1 MAGTDGDPFDW
12 DVDKVVHELCIA
24 DKRPWLPRQASK
36 RPDPQTLSNA
46 LRENEID
53 GETLLTYEDVMSS
66 TKGLLETLGLTK
78 PAQQMTLVKAITY
91 LKSKSAGYRQQKLE
105 SAGQELESQ
114 NSSQEAPFDNIQQ
127 TPLQQGSSSPRSSS
141 DLPRCEESVAEQLGG
156 LANTKANGDPEEP
169 PQKRR
174 RLAPVLISTDVAGLG
189 VASFPRAATGV
200 TRHFPRSYSKPDW
213 LDTTSNAYFG
223 TQALITADLVPKSNF
238 VVSEDSTLTQSE
250 INGLA
255 PAGEHVLD
263 LATRGKVPAGKRRQI
278 HRAMSRLFRK
288 NNESLNSLNSG
299 FHPQVEP
306 SDEGDEILPA
316 FGESDDEEYDSDT
329 MREMEEEA
337 EEIRQE
343 KARKSHLLSGDD
355 VDRVMQE
362 EILRMEESWEE
373 RKLPLKQRHA
383 KALWNRARRQGL
395 KRAMAQAHA
404 RLAGFTNRIE
414 KLCLEMRRNEWHDED
429 ELKKQMRCLEASVE
443 DRKKDRWFLDI
454 LQGPEPP
461 GPESLPRLLLPTAQR
476 EVLSDEDGEVI
487 TSDDDDGFVIDG
499 MRGTAFTSEPVE
511 TRPGTPMDL
520 DNPEQTAEIDQ
531 SPLALRQESMAK
543 TSVDPGGHQVID
555 LTFSESEAAAAPQKV
570 HISLITPTKPRDVRP
585 STEMDVDE
593 PQTYPDEDLEI
604 PIDRPAEIAATPPE
618 VWKDHKDRERLLI
631 CVLWRVQRKKLQ
643 KDVFSIFLRLTSSSV
658 WEDIILPALSDDE
671 GREFFGDVCNLAARL
686 FRVFALCRVQT
697 SGSSITRGITGTK
710 AKKLRAQA
718 ALFEPFYD
726 FMREIEPYFVD
737 QNETDADLED
747 SERLSGDDIED
758 SPSKRRMK
766 PVVLDQT
773 AKDLRETDQQRL
785 QEQEK
790 RRIELRKK
798 LAASAIIPSDKSR
811 LIINESK
818 QDDQGLIYIN
828 EDIGRRIKDHQIQ
841 GVRFMWNQII
851 CDPKVRQG
859 CLLAHTMGLG
869 KTMQVITLLV
879 AIAESAQ
886 SPDEPIN
893 SQIPNDLRQS
903 KTLVLCPSLLVDN
916 WLDEMLMWAP
926 EGLLGPYFKLESA
939 TKQNE
944 RMPIIRRWDDEG
956 GVMIIGYDMF
966 KRLVDEPGEEL
977 PKENDGKTAWN
988 ILTQSPNLVV
998 ADEAHKLKNPDSKI
1012 SLAASQFRTQSR
1024 IALTGSPLANSVE
1037 EYYYMIDWVAP
1048 RYLGPPSEF
1057 RDLYT
1062 RTIQEGLYEDSTRSQ
1077 FRMAKKQ
1084 LAVLEKTVAPKAH
1097 RATIKSLSKND
1108 LPQKTEFILT
1118 VPVTDLQARLYDAYL
1133 QSARGDADQQ
1143 VSSRILGIVS
1153 NLGLIVNHPRCWQ
1166 NKLAQERRLDTSKN
1180 PSNRSANLALSPA
1193 VVSSGLKMM
1202 NRPKVDIQS
1211 AVLSWKTRLLVAILA
1226 ESEKVKDKVLVFT
1239 SSIPTM
1245 DYLENLLRQQ
1255 KRKVARLDG
1264 STPINLRQQHIK
1276 NFNSGDT
1283 QVYLISTTAGGIGLN
1298 IYGANRVV
1306 LFDFKYNP
1314 VNEQQ
1319 AVGRAYRIGQQKPVF
1334 VYKLLSGGTFESA
1347 MQNRSV
1353 FKTQL
1358 ASRVVDK
1365 ENPKRWSKKD
1375 NEYLKDRE
1383 TPRRQDLTHHMG
1395 KDSVLDSLLSN
1406 PELSQGICDIETTDT
1421 FEEHDPD
1428 DVLTAEDRKDV
1439 EDQVR
1444 MHSLRITDPEEYR
1457 RLEQERL
1464 SRTMPS
1470 VAGQAIPQTPIP
1482 HPGLPRSTITAA
1494 PLGSQTPINAPSVPQ
1509 VLVSHQ
1515 QSPATAGG
1523 PSTGVSH
1530 AAEQKLPSDP
1540 AVPGSANTPTSS
1552 VQPVVNSGTP
1562 HQTPDS
1568 RGAPP
1573 MPIAGANTHFG
1584 THPENIAVL
1593 DGQNASAAAIESPK
1607 PQAKKAPKKR
1617 PSLINWP
1624 YQFEQKIMEAS
1635 QKIKDIELLVRIT
1648 ENPKDIAKRVAHST
1662 WKIREDKK
1670 FGEWP
1675 NQSHMKALCRLMES
1689 PRFAAAI
1696 LLGHF
1701 TPAELALAPSVEA
1714 LEDMEKALAQLG
1726 DREFRERLKLG
1737 TDQPEEHNF
1746 PNVDG
1751 RTNAYATAA
1760 DIRGPANSVMDDMQV
1775 LRDVEGRR
1783 QHRTLRLPTWASKAV
1798 EEASFGEQ
1806 RPRPRNPFQLS
1817 PSPEG

>member
-78 PAQQMTLVKAITY
+78 PAHQMTLVKAITY
-91 LKSKSAGYRQQKLE
+91 LKSKSAGYRQHKLE

-114 NSSQEAPFDNIQQ
+114 NSSQEAPVDNIQQ
-127 TPLQQGSSSPRSSS
+127 TPLQQGSSPPRSSS
-141 DLPRCEESVAEQLGG
+141 DLPRREESVTEQLVG
-156 LANTKANGDPEEP
+156 LANTKANGDPKEP

-189 VASFPRAATGV
+189 AANFPHAATGV

-443 DRKKDRWFLDI
+443 DRKKDRWFLDV

-487 TSDDDDGFVIDG
+487 TSDDDDGFVIDD
-499 MRGTAFTSEPVE
+499 MRGIAFTSEPVE

-520 DNPEQTAEIDQ
+520 DNPEQTAEVDQ

-604 PIDRPAEIAATPPE
+604 PIDRPVDIAAIPPE

-658 WEDIILPALSDDE
+658 WEDIILPALTDDE
-671 GREFFGDVCNLAARL
+671 GREFFGEVCNLAARL

-697 SGSSITRGITGTK
+697 SGSSITRRITGTK

-737 QNETDADLED
+737 QNETDADLDD

-828 EDIGRRIKDHQIQ
+828 EDIGRRIKEHQIQ

-886 SPDEPIN
+886 SPDESIN

-1012 SLAASQFRTQSR
+1012 GLAASQFRTQSR

-1153 NLGLIVNHPRCWQ
+1153 NLGLIVNHPKCWQ

-1383 TPRRQDLTHHMG
+1383 TPPRQDLTHHMG

-1439 EDQVR
+1439 EDQV
-1444 MHSLRITDPEEYR
+1444 P
-1457 RLEQERL
+1457 
-1464 SRTMPS
+1464 
-1470 VAGQAIPQTPIP
+1470 
-1482 HPGLPRSTITAA
+1482 
-1494 PLGSQTPINAPSVPQ
+1494 
-1509 VLVSHQ
+1509 
-1515 QSPATAGG
+1515 
-1523 PSTGVSH
+1523 
-1530 AAEQKLPSDP
+1530 
-1540 AVPGSANTPTSS
+1540 
-1552 VQPVVNSGTP
+1552 
-1562 HQTPDS
+1562 
-1568 RGAPP
+1568 
-1573 MPIAGANTHFG
+1573 GANTHFG
-1584 THPENIAVL
+1584 THPESIAVL

-1617 PSLINWP
+1617 PFLINWP

-1635 QKIKDIELLVRIT
+1635 QKIKDTELLVRIT

-1696 LLGHF
+1696 LIGHF

-1737 TDQPEEHNF
+1737 TDQPEEHN
-1746 PNVDG
+1746 V
-1751 RTNAYATAA
+1751 
-1760 DIRGPANSVMDDMQV
+1760 
-1775 LRDVEGRR
+1775 
-1783 QHRTLRLPTWASKAV
+1783 
-1798 EEASFGEQ
+1798 
-1806 RPRPRNPFQLS
+1806 
-1817 PSPEG
+1817 

>member
-531 SPLALRQESMAK
+531 SPLALRQELMAK

-1439 EDQVR
+1439 EDQV
-1444 MHSLRITDPEEYR
+1444 P
-1457 RLEQERL
+1457 
-1464 SRTMPS
+1464 
-1470 VAGQAIPQTPIP
+1470 
-1482 HPGLPRSTITAA
+1482 
-1494 PLGSQTPINAPSVPQ
+1494 
-1509 VLVSHQ
+1509 
-1515 QSPATAGG
+1515 
-1523 PSTGVSH
+1523 
-1530 AAEQKLPSDP
+1530 
-1540 AVPGSANTPTSS
+1540 
-1552 VQPVVNSGTP
+1552 
-1562 HQTPDS
+1562 
-1568 RGAPP
+1568 
-1573 MPIAGANTHFG
+1573 GANTHFG

-1737 TDQPEEHNF
+1737 TDQPEEHN
-1746 PNVDG
+1746 V
-1751 RTNAYATAA
+1751 
-1760 DIRGPANSVMDDMQV
+1760 
-1775 LRDVEGRR
+1775 
-1783 QHRTLRLPTWASKAV
+1783 
-1798 EEASFGEQ
+1798 
-1806 RPRPRNPFQLS
+1806 
-1817 PSPEG
+1817 

>member
-78 PAQQMTLVKAITY
+78 PAHQMTLVKAITY
-91 LKSKSAGYRQQKLE
+91 LKSKSAGYRQHKLE

-114 NSSQEAPFDNIQQ
+114 NSSQEAPVDNIQQ
-127 TPLQQGSSSPRSSS
+127 TPLQQGSSPPRSSS
-141 DLPRCEESVAEQLGG
+141 DLPRREESVAEQLGG
-156 LANTKANGDPEEP
+156 LANTKANGDPKEP

-189 VASFPRAATGV
+189 VANFPHAATGV
-200 TRHFPRSYSKPDW
+200 IRHFPRSYSKPDW

-299 FHPQVEP
+299 FHPQVDS

-429 ELKKQMRCLEASVE
+429 QLKKQMRCLEASVE
-443 DRKKDRWFLDI
+443 DRKKDRWFLDV

-487 TSDDDDGFVIDG
+487 TSDDDDGFVIDD
-499 MRGTAFTSEPVE
+499 MRGIAFTSEPVE

-520 DNPEQTAEIDQ
+520 DNPEQTAEVDQ

-604 PIDRPAEIAATPPE
+604 PIDRPAEIAAIPPE

-671 GREFFGDVCNLAARL
+671 GREFFGEVCNLAARL
-686 FRVFALCRVQT
+686 FKVFALCRVQT
-697 SGSSITRGITGTK
+697 SGSSITRRITGTK

-718 ALFEPFYD
+718 ALFDPFYD

-737 QNETDADLED
+737 QNETDADLDD

-828 EDIGRRIKDHQIQ
+828 EDIGRRIKEHQIQ

-886 SPDEPIN
+886 STDESIN

-1012 SLAASQFRTQSR
+1012 GLVASQFRTQSR

-1180 PSNRSANLALSPA
+1180 PSNRSANLALSPT
-1193 VVSSGLKMM
+1193 VISSGLKMM

-1383 TPRRQDLTHHMG
+1383 TPPRQDLTHHMG

-1444 MHSLRITDPEEYR
+1444 
-1457 RLEQERL
+1457 
-1464 SRTMPS
+1464 
-1470 VAGQAIPQTPIP
+1470 
-1482 HPGLPRSTITAA
+1482 
-1494 PLGSQTPINAPSVPQ
+1494 
-1509 VLVSHQ
+1509 
-1515 QSPATAGG
+1515 
-1523 PSTGVSH
+1523 
-1530 AAEQKLPSDP
+1530 
-1540 AVPGSANTPTSS
+1540 
-1552 VQPVVNSGTP
+1552 
-1562 HQTPDS
+1562 
-1568 RGAPP
+1568 APP

-1584 THPENIAVL
+1584 THPESIAVL

-1635 QKIKDIELLVRIT
+1635 QKIKDTELLVRIT

-1696 LLGHF
+1696 LIGHF

-1737 TDQPEEHNF
+1737 TDQPEEHN
-1746 PNVDG
+1746 V
-1751 RTNAYATAA
+1751 
-1760 DIRGPANSVMDDMQV
+1760 
-1775 LRDVEGRR
+1775 
-1783 QHRTLRLPTWASKAV
+1783 
-1798 EEASFGEQ
+1798 
-1806 RPRPRNPFQLS
+1806 
-1817 PSPEG
+1817 

>member
-78 PAQQMTLVKAITY
+78 PAHQMTLVKAITY

-127 TPLQQGSSSPRSSS
+127 TPLQQGSSPPRSSS

-189 VASFPRAATGV
+189 VASFPHAATGV
-200 TRHFPRSYSKPDW
+200 THSKPDW

-487 TSDDDDGFVIDG
+487 TSDDDDGFVIDD

-585 STEMDVDE
+585 STEIDVDE

-726 FMREIEPYFVD
+726 FMREIQPYFVD

-886 SPDEPIN
+886 SPDESIN

-1012 SLAASQFRTQSR
+1012 GLAASQLRTQSR

-1226 ESEKVKDKVLVFT
+1226 ESEKMKDKVLVFT

-1255 KRKVARLDG
+1255 KRKVARLEG

-1306 LFDFKYNP
+1306 LFDFKFNP

-1383 TPRRQDLTHHMG
+1383 TPPRQDLTHHMG

-1439 EDQVR
+1439 EDQV
-1444 MHSLRITDPEEYR
+1444 P
-1457 RLEQERL
+1457 
-1464 SRTMPS
+1464 
-1470 VAGQAIPQTPIP
+1470 
-1482 HPGLPRSTITAA
+1482 
-1494 PLGSQTPINAPSVPQ
+1494 
-1509 VLVSHQ
+1509 
-1515 QSPATAGG
+1515 
-1523 PSTGVSH
+1523 
-1530 AAEQKLPSDP
+1530 
-1540 AVPGSANTPTSS
+1540 
-1552 VQPVVNSGTP
+1552 
-1562 HQTPDS
+1562 
-1568 RGAPP
+1568 
-1573 MPIAGANTHFG
+1573 GANTHFG

-1635 QKIKDIELLVRIT
+1635 QKIKDTELLVRIT

-1737 TDQPEEHNF
+1737 TDQPEEHN
-1746 PNVDG
+1746 V
-1751 RTNAYATAA
+1751 
-1760 DIRGPANSVMDDMQV
+1760 
-1775 LRDVEGRR
+1775 
-1783 QHRTLRLPTWASKAV
+1783 
-1798 EEASFGEQ
+1798 
-1806 RPRPRNPFQLS
+1806 
-1817 PSPEG
+1817 

>member
-78 PAQQMTLVKAITY
+78 PAHQMTLVKAITY

-127 TPLQQGSSSPRSSS
+127 TPLQQGSSPPRSSS

-156 LANTKANGDPEEP
+156 LASTKANGDPDEP

-189 VASFPRAATGV
+189 VASFPHAATGV
-200 TRHFPRSYSKPDW
+200 THSKPDW

-343 KARKSHLLSGDD
+343 KARKFHLLSGDD

-476 EVLSDEDGEVI
+476 EVLSDENGEVI
-487 TSDDDDGFVIDG
+487 TSDDDDGFVIDD

-697 SGSSITRGITGTK
+697 SGSSITKGITGTK

-828 EDIGRRIKDHQIQ
+828 EDIGRRIKAHQIQ

-886 SPDEPIN
+886 SPDGSIN

-1012 SLAASQFRTQSR
+1012 GLAASQFRTQSR

-1347 MQNRSV
+1347 MQNRYV

-1383 TPRRQDLTHHMG
+1383 TPPRQDLTHHMG

-1470 VAGQAIPQTPIP
+1470 VAGA
-1482 HPGLPRSTITAA
+1482 L
-1494 PLGSQTPINAPSVPQ
+1494 
-1509 VLVSHQ
+1509 
-1515 QSPATAGG
+1515 
-1523 PSTGVSH
+1523 
-1530 AAEQKLPSDP
+1530 
-1540 AVPGSANTPTSS
+1540 
-1552 VQPVVNSGTP
+1552 
-1562 HQTPDS
+1562 
-1568 RGAPP
+1568 P

-1635 QKIKDIELLVRIT
+1635 QKIKDTELLVRIT

-1737 TDQPEEHNF
+1737 TDQPEEHN
-1746 PNVDG
+1746 V
-1751 RTNAYATAA
+1751 
-1760 DIRGPANSVMDDMQV
+1760 
-1775 LRDVEGRR
+1775 
-1783 QHRTLRLPTWASKAV
+1783 
-1798 EEASFGEQ
+1798 
-1806 RPRPRNPFQLS
+1806 
-1817 PSPEG
+1817 

>member
-24 DKRPWLPRQASK
+24 DKRPWLPRQTSK

-78 PAQQMTLVKAITY
+78 PAHQMTLVKAITY
-91 LKSKSAGYRQQKLE
+91 LKSKSAGYRQHKLE

-114 NSSQEAPFDNIQQ
+114 NSSQEAPVDNIQQ
-127 TPLQQGSSSPRSSS
+127 TPLQQGSSPPRSSS
-141 DLPRCEESVAEQLGG
+141 DLPHREESVAEQLGG
-156 LANTKANGDPEEP
+156 LANTKANGDPKEP

-189 VASFPRAATGV
+189 VANFPHAATGV

-316 FGESDDEEYDSDT
+316 FGESDDDEYDSDT

-443 DRKKDRWFLDI
+443 DRKKDRWFLDV

-487 TSDDDDGFVIDG
+487 TSDDDDGFVIDD
-499 MRGTAFTSEPVE
+499 MRGIAFTSEPVE

-520 DNPEQTAEIDQ
+520 DNPEQTAEVDQ
-531 SPLALRQESMAK
+531 SPLALRQESMAR

-604 PIDRPAEIAATPPE
+604 PIDRPAEIAAIPPE
-618 VWKDHKDRERLLI
+618 VWKDRKDRERLLI

-658 WEDIILPALSDDE
+658 WEDIILPALTDDE
-671 GREFFGDVCNLAARL
+671 GREFFGEVCNLAARL

-697 SGSSITRGITGTK
+697 SGSSITRRITGTK

-737 QNETDADLED
+737 QNETDADLDD

-828 EDIGRRIKDHQIQ
+828 EDIGRRIKEHQIQ

-886 SPDEPIN
+886 SPDESIN

-1012 SLAASQFRTQSR
+1012 GLAASQFRTQSR

-1383 TPRRQDLTHHMG
+1383 TPPRQDLTHHMG

-1439 EDQVR
+1439 EDQV
-1444 MHSLRITDPEEYR
+1444 P
-1457 RLEQERL
+1457 
-1464 SRTMPS
+1464 
-1470 VAGQAIPQTPIP
+1470 
-1482 HPGLPRSTITAA
+1482 
-1494 PLGSQTPINAPSVPQ
+1494 
-1509 VLVSHQ
+1509 
-1515 QSPATAGG
+1515 
-1523 PSTGVSH
+1523 
-1530 AAEQKLPSDP
+1530 
-1540 AVPGSANTPTSS
+1540 
-1552 VQPVVNSGTP
+1552 
-1562 HQTPDS
+1562 
-1568 RGAPP
+1568 
-1573 MPIAGANTHFG
+1573 GANTHFG

-1635 QKIKDIELLVRIT
+1635 QKIKDTELLVRIT

-1696 LLGHF
+1696 LIGHF

-1737 TDQPEEHNF
+1737 TDQPEEHN
-1746 PNVDG
+1746 V
-1751 RTNAYATAA
+1751 
-1760 DIRGPANSVMDDMQV
+1760 
-1775 LRDVEGRR
+1775 
-1783 QHRTLRLPTWASKAV
+1783 
-1798 EEASFGEQ
+1798 
-1806 RPRPRNPFQLS
+1806 
-1817 PSPEG
+1817 

>member
-78 PAQQMTLVKAITY
+78 PAHQMTLVKAITY
-91 LKSKSAGYRQQKLE
+91 LKSKSAGYRQHKLE

-114 NSSQEAPFDNIQQ
+114 NSSQEAPVDNIQQ
-127 TPLQQGSSSPRSSS
+127 TPLQQGSSPPRSSS
-141 DLPRCEESVAEQLGG
+141 DLPRREESVAEQLVG
-156 LANTKANGDPEEP
+156 LANTKANGDPKEP

-189 VASFPRAATGV
+189 VANFPHAATGV

-443 DRKKDRWFLDI
+443 DRKKDRWFLDV

-487 TSDDDDGFVIDG
+487 TSDDDDGFVIDD
-499 MRGTAFTSEPVE
+499 MRGIAFTSEPAE

-520 DNPEQTAEIDQ
+520 DNPEQTAEVDQ

-604 PIDRPAEIAATPPE
+604 PIDRPADIAAIPPE

-658 WEDIILPALSDDE
+658 WEDIILPALTDDE
-671 GREFFGDVCNLAARL
+671 GREFFGEVCNLAARL

-697 SGSSITRGITGTK
+697 SGSSITRRITGTK

-737 QNETDADLED
+737 QNETDADLDD

-828 EDIGRRIKDHQIQ
+828 EDIGRRIKEHQIQ

-886 SPDEPIN
+886 SPDESIN

-1012 SLAASQFRTQSR
+1012 GLAASQFRTQSR

-1153 NLGLIVNHPRCWQ
+1153 NLGLIVNHPKCWQ

-1383 TPRRQDLTHHMG
+1383 TPPRQDLTHHMG

-1439 EDQVR
+1439 EDQV
-1444 MHSLRITDPEEYR
+1444 P
-1457 RLEQERL
+1457 
-1464 SRTMPS
+1464 
-1470 VAGQAIPQTPIP
+1470 
-1482 HPGLPRSTITAA
+1482 
-1494 PLGSQTPINAPSVPQ
+1494 
-1509 VLVSHQ
+1509 
-1515 QSPATAGG
+1515 
-1523 PSTGVSH
+1523 
-1530 AAEQKLPSDP
+1530 
-1540 AVPGSANTPTSS
+1540 
-1552 VQPVVNSGTP
+1552 
-1562 HQTPDS
+1562 
-1568 RGAPP
+1568 
-1573 MPIAGANTHFG
+1573 GANTHFG

-1617 PSLINWP
+1617 PFLINWP

-1635 QKIKDIELLVRIT
+1635 QKIKDTELLVRIT

-1696 LLGHF
+1696 LIGHF

-1737 TDQPEEHNF
+1737 TDQPEEHN
-1746 PNVDG
+1746 V
-1751 RTNAYATAA
+1751 
-1760 DIRGPANSVMDDMQV
+1760 
-1775 LRDVEGRR
+1775 
-1783 QHRTLRLPTWASKAV
+1783 
-1798 EEASFGEQ
+1798 
-1806 RPRPRNPFQLS
+1806 
-1817 PSPEG
+1817 

>member
-78 PAQQMTLVKAITY
+78 PAHQMTLVKAITY
-91 LKSKSAGYRQQKLE
+91 LKSKSAGYRQHKLE

-114 NSSQEAPFDNIQQ
+114 NSSQEAPVDNIQQ
-127 TPLQQGSSSPRSSS
+127 TPLQQGSSPPRSSS
-141 DLPRCEESVAEQLGG
+141 DLPRREESVAEQLVG
-156 LANTKANGDPEEP
+156 LANTKANGDPKEP

-189 VASFPRAATGV
+189 VANFPHAATGV

-223 TQALITADLVPKSNF
+223 TQALITADLVPKSNS

-316 FGESDDEEYDSDT
+316 FGESDDDEEYDSDT

-443 DRKKDRWFLDI
+443 DRKKDRWFLDV

-487 TSDDDDGFVIDG
+487 TSDDDDGFVIDD
-499 MRGTAFTSEPVE
+499 MRGIAFTSEPVE
-511 TRPGTPMDL
+511 SRPGTPMDL
-520 DNPEQTAEIDQ
+520 DNPEQTAEVDQ

-604 PIDRPAEIAATPPE
+604 PIDRPADIAAIPPE

-658 WEDIILPALSDDE
+658 WEDIILPALTDDE
-671 GREFFGDVCNLAARL
+671 GREFFGEVCNLAARL

-697 SGSSITRGITGTK
+697 SGSSITRRITGTK

-737 QNETDADLED
+737 QNETDADLDD

-828 EDIGRRIKDHQIQ
+828 EDIGRRIKEHQIQ

-886 SPDEPIN
+886 SPDESIN

-1012 SLAASQFRTQSR
+1012 GLAASQFRTQSR

-1153 NLGLIVNHPRCWQ
+1153 NLGLIVNHPKCWQ

-1383 TPRRQDLTHHMG
+1383 TPPRQDLTHHMG

-1439 EDQVR
+1439 EDQV
-1444 MHSLRITDPEEYR
+1444 P
-1457 RLEQERL
+1457 
-1464 SRTMPS
+1464 
-1470 VAGQAIPQTPIP
+1470 
-1482 HPGLPRSTITAA
+1482 
-1494 PLGSQTPINAPSVPQ
+1494 
-1509 VLVSHQ
+1509 
-1515 QSPATAGG
+1515 
-1523 PSTGVSH
+1523 
-1530 AAEQKLPSDP
+1530 
-1540 AVPGSANTPTSS
+1540 
-1552 VQPVVNSGTP
+1552 
-1562 HQTPDS
+1562 
-1568 RGAPP
+1568 
-1573 MPIAGANTHFG
+1573 GANTHFG

-1617 PSLINWP
+1617 PFLINWP

-1635 QKIKDIELLVRIT
+1635 QKIRDTELLVRIT

-1696 LLGHF
+1696 LIGHF

-1737 TDQPEEHNF
+1737 TDQPEEHN
-1746 PNVDG
+1746 V
-1751 RTNAYATAA
+1751 
-1760 DIRGPANSVMDDMQV
+1760 
-1775 LRDVEGRR
+1775 
-1783 QHRTLRLPTWASKAV
+1783 
-1798 EEASFGEQ
+1798 
-1806 RPRPRNPFQLS
+1806 
-1817 PSPEG
+1817 

>member
-78 PAQQMTLVKAITY
+78 PAHQMTLVKAITY
-91 LKSKSAGYRQQKLE
+91 LKSKSAGYRQHKLE

-114 NSSQEAPFDNIQQ
+114 NSSQEAPVDNIQQ
-127 TPLQQGSSSPRSSS
+127 TPLQQGSSPPRSSS
-141 DLPRCEESVAEQLGG
+141 DLPRREESVAEQLVG
-156 LANTKANGDPEEP
+156 LANTKANGDPKEP

-189 VASFPRAATGV
+189 VANFPHAATGV

-362 EILRMEESWEE
+362 EILRMKESWEE

-414 KLCLEMRRNEWHDED
+414 KLCLEMRRNEWHHED

-443 DRKKDRWFLDI
+443 DRKKDRWFLDV

-487 TSDDDDGFVIDG
+487 TSDDDDGFVIDD
-499 MRGTAFTSEPVE
+499 MRGIAFTSEPAE

-520 DNPEQTAEIDQ
+520 DNPEQTAEVDQ

-604 PIDRPAEIAATPPE
+604 PIDRPADIAAIPPE

-658 WEDIILPALSDDE
+658 WEDIILPALTDDE
-671 GREFFGDVCNLAARL
+671 GREFFGEVCNLAARL

-697 SGSSITRGITGTK
+697 SGSSITRRITGTK

-737 QNETDADLED
+737 QNETDADLDD

-828 EDIGRRIKDHQIQ
+828 EDIGRRIKEHQIQ

-886 SPDEPIN
+886 SPDESIN

-1012 SLAASQFRTQSR
+1012 GLAASQFRTQSR

-1153 NLGLIVNHPRCWQ
+1153 NLGLIVNHPKCWQ

-1383 TPRRQDLTHHMG
+1383 TPPRQDLTHHMG

-1439 EDQVR
+1439 EDQV
-1444 MHSLRITDPEEYR
+1444 P
-1457 RLEQERL
+1457 
-1464 SRTMPS
+1464 
-1470 VAGQAIPQTPIP
+1470 
-1482 HPGLPRSTITAA
+1482 
-1494 PLGSQTPINAPSVPQ
+1494 
-1509 VLVSHQ
+1509 
-1515 QSPATAGG
+1515 
-1523 PSTGVSH
+1523 
-1530 AAEQKLPSDP
+1530 
-1540 AVPGSANTPTSS
+1540 
-1552 VQPVVNSGTP
+1552 
-1562 HQTPDS
+1562 
-1568 RGAPP
+1568 
-1573 MPIAGANTHFG
+1573 GANTHFG

-1617 PSLINWP
+1617 PFLINWP

-1635 QKIKDIELLVRIT
+1635 QKIKDTELLVRIT

-1696 LLGHF
+1696 LIGHF

-1737 TDQPEEHNF
+1737 TDQPEEHN
-1746 PNVDG
+1746 V
-1751 RTNAYATAA
+1751 
-1760 DIRGPANSVMDDMQV
+1760 
-1775 LRDVEGRR
+1775 
-1783 QHRTLRLPTWASKAV
+1783 
-1798 EEASFGEQ
+1798 
-1806 RPRPRNPFQLS
+1806 
-1817 PSPEG
+1817 

>member
-78 PAQQMTLVKAITY
+78 PAHQMTLVKAITY

-127 TPLQQGSSSPRSSS
+127 TPLQQGSRPPRSSS

-189 VASFPRAATGV
+189 VASFPHAATGV
-200 TRHFPRSYSKPDW
+200 THSKPDW

-299 FHPQVEP
+299 FHPQVET

-487 TSDDDDGFVIDG
+487 TSDDDDGFVIDD
-499 MRGTAFTSEPVE
+499 MRGTAFTSEPVK

-555 LTFSESEAAAAPQKV
+555 LTFSESEAVAAPQKV

-886 SPDEPIN
+886 SPDESIN

-1012 SLAASQFRTQSR
+1012 GLAASQLRTQSR

-1255 KRKVARLDG
+1255 KRKVARLEG

-1383 TPRRQDLTHHMG
+1383 TPPRQDLTHHMG

-1470 VAGQAIPQTPIP
+1470 VA
-1482 HPGLPRSTITAA
+1482 
-1494 PLGSQTPINAPSVPQ
+1494 
-1509 VLVSHQ
+1509 
-1515 QSPATAGG
+1515 
-1523 PSTGVSH
+1523 
-1530 AAEQKLPSDP
+1530 
-1540 AVPGSANTPTSS
+1540 
-1552 VQPVVNSGTP
+1552 
-1562 HQTPDS
+1562 
-1568 RGAPP
+1568 
-1573 MPIAGANTHFG
+1573 AGANTHFG

-1635 QKIKDIELLVRIT
+1635 QKIKDTELLVRIT

-1737 TDQPEEHNF
+1737 TDQPEEHN
-1746 PNVDG
+1746 V
-1751 RTNAYATAA
+1751 
-1760 DIRGPANSVMDDMQV
+1760 
-1775 LRDVEGRR
+1775 
-1783 QHRTLRLPTWASKAV
+1783 
-1798 EEASFGEQ
+1798 
-1806 RPRPRNPFQLS
+1806 
-1817 PSPEG
+1817 

>member
-78 PAQQMTLVKAITY
+78 PAHQMTLVKAITY
-91 LKSKSAGYRQQKLE
+91 LKSKSAGYRQHKLE

-114 NSSQEAPFDNIQQ
+114 NSSQEAPVDNIQQ
-127 TPLQQGSSSPRSSS
+127 TPLQQGSSPPRSSS
-141 DLPRCEESVAEQLGG
+141 DLPRREESVAEQLVG
-156 LANTKANGDPEEP
+156 LANTKANGDPKEP

-189 VASFPRAATGV
+189 AANFPHAATGV

-443 DRKKDRWFLDI
+443 DRKKDRWFLDV

-487 TSDDDDGFVIDG
+487 TSDDDDGFVIDD
-499 MRGTAFTSEPVE
+499 MRGIAFTSEPVE

-520 DNPEQTAEIDQ
+520 DNPEQTAEVDQ

-604 PIDRPAEIAATPPE
+604 PIDRPVDIAAIPPE

-658 WEDIILPALSDDE
+658 WEDIILPALTDDE
-671 GREFFGDVCNLAARL
+671 GREFFGEVCNLAARL

-697 SGSSITRGITGTK
+697 SGSSITRRITGTK

-737 QNETDADLED
+737 QNETDADLDD

-828 EDIGRRIKDHQIQ
+828 EDIGRRIKEHQIQ

-886 SPDEPIN
+886 SPDESIN

-1012 SLAASQFRTQSR
+1012 GLAASQFRTQSR

-1153 NLGLIVNHPRCWQ
+1153 NLGLIVNHPKCWQ

-1383 TPRRQDLTHHMG
+1383 TPPRQDLTHHMG

-1439 EDQVR
+1439 EDQV
-1444 MHSLRITDPEEYR
+1444 P
-1457 RLEQERL
+1457 
-1464 SRTMPS
+1464 
-1470 VAGQAIPQTPIP
+1470 
-1482 HPGLPRSTITAA
+1482 
-1494 PLGSQTPINAPSVPQ
+1494 
-1509 VLVSHQ
+1509 
-1515 QSPATAGG
+1515 
-1523 PSTGVSH
+1523 
-1530 AAEQKLPSDP
+1530 
-1540 AVPGSANTPTSS
+1540 
-1552 VQPVVNSGTP
+1552 
-1562 HQTPDS
+1562 
-1568 RGAPP
+1568 
-1573 MPIAGANTHFG
+1573 GANTHFG
-1584 THPENIAVL
+1584 THPESIAVL

-1617 PSLINWP
+1617 PFLINWP

-1635 QKIKDIELLVRIT
+1635 QKIKDTELLVRIT

-1696 LLGHF
+1696 LIGHF

-1737 TDQPEEHNF
+1737 TDQPEEHN
-1746 PNVDG
+1746 V
-1751 RTNAYATAA
+1751 
-1760 DIRGPANSVMDDMQV
+1760 
-1775 LRDVEGRR
+1775 
-1783 QHRTLRLPTWASKAV
+1783 
-1798 EEASFGEQ
+1798 
-1806 RPRPRNPFQLS
+1806 
-1817 PSPEG
+1817 

>member
-78 PAQQMTLVKAITY
+78 PAHQMTLVKAITY
-91 LKSKSAGYRQQKLE
+91 LKSKSAGYRQHKLE

-114 NSSQEAPFDNIQQ
+114 NSSQEAPVDNIQQ
-127 TPLQQGSSSPRSSS
+127 TPLQQGSSPPRSSS
-141 DLPRCEESVAEQLGG
+141 DLPRREESVAEQLVG
-156 LANTKANGDPEEP
+156 LANTKANGDPKEP

-189 VASFPRAATGV
+189 VANFPHAATGV

-443 DRKKDRWFLDI
+443 DRKKDRWFLDV

-487 TSDDDDGFVIDG
+487 TSDDDDGFVIDD
-499 MRGTAFTSEPVE
+499 MRGIAFTSEPAE

-520 DNPEQTAEIDQ
+520 DNPEQTAEVDQ

-604 PIDRPAEIAATPPE
+604 PIDRPADIAAIPPE

-658 WEDIILPALSDDE
+658 WEDIILPALTDDE
-671 GREFFGDVCNLAARL
+671 GREFFGEVCNLAARL

-697 SGSSITRGITGTK
+697 SGSSITRRITGTK

-737 QNETDADLED
+737 QNETDADLDD

-828 EDIGRRIKDHQIQ
+828 EDIGRRIKEHQIQ

-886 SPDEPIN
+886 SPDESIN

-1012 SLAASQFRTQSR
+1012 GLAASQFRTQSR

-1153 NLGLIVNHPRCWQ
+1153 NLGLIVNHPKCWQ

-1383 TPRRQDLTHHMG
+1383 TPPRQDLTHHMG

-1439 EDQVR
+1439 EDQV
-1444 MHSLRITDPEEYR
+1444 P
-1457 RLEQERL
+1457 
-1464 SRTMPS
+1464 
-1470 VAGQAIPQTPIP
+1470 
-1482 HPGLPRSTITAA
+1482 
-1494 PLGSQTPINAPSVPQ
+1494 
-1509 VLVSHQ
+1509 
-1515 QSPATAGG
+1515 
-1523 PSTGVSH
+1523 
-1530 AAEQKLPSDP
+1530 
-1540 AVPGSANTPTSS
+1540 
-1552 VQPVVNSGTP
+1552 
-1562 HQTPDS
+1562 
-1568 RGAPP
+1568 
-1573 MPIAGANTHFG
+1573 GANTHFG

-1593 DGQNASAAAIESPK
+1593 DGQNASAAVIESPK

-1617 PSLINWP
+1617 PFLINWP

-1635 QKIKDIELLVRIT
+1635 QKIKDTELLVRIT

-1696 LLGHF
+1696 LIGHF

-1737 TDQPEEHNF
+1737 TDQPEEHN
-1746 PNVDG
+1746 V
-1751 RTNAYATAA
+1751 
-1760 DIRGPANSVMDDMQV
+1760 
-1775 LRDVEGRR
+1775 
-1783 QHRTLRLPTWASKAV
+1783 
-1798 EEASFGEQ
+1798 
-1806 RPRPRNPFQLS
+1806 
-1817 PSPEG
+1817 